1 VPTSTDALLAVSD
14 LSVNYSGQPAL
25 RSVSVAVGEGES
37 VGVVGANGAGK
48 STLARAIAGL
58 VRPAGGQ
65 VSSHG
70 VTLTG
75 MRADKVVRHGVAFVP
90 EGRALFT
97 RLTVLDNML
106 LGGYTLPGT
115 SEAVA
120 LAHVEG
126 LFPELLDRKLVRA
139 GQLSGGQ
146 QQMLAIARALM
157 SKPRLLILDEPTMGL
172 APIIITRL
180 ANALNQLREQEG
192 LAVLILDQ
200 RRTLAERLEARGYI
214 LRGGRVV
221 AEVGRGQWDDPALAQ
236 HYMAEPD

>member
-1 VPTSTDALLAVSD
+1 VPTSTDGLLAVSD

-25 RSVSVAVGEGES
+25 RSVSVAIGEGES
-37 VGVVGANGAGK
+37 VGIVGANGAGK

-58 VRPAGGQ
+58 IRPAGGR
-65 VSSHG
+65 VSSDG

-75 MRADKVVRHGVAFVP
+75 LRPDKVVQRGVAFVP

-97 RLTVLDNML
+97 RLTVLDNLL
-106 LGGYTLPGT
+106 LGGYTLPET
-115 SEAVA
+115 TEATA
-120 LAHVEG
+120 LEHIGG
-126 LFPELLDRKLVRA
+126 LFPELLDRKLLRA

-157 SKPRLLILDEPTMGL
+157 SRPRLLILDEPTMGL

-180 ANALNQLREQEG
+180 AVALTRLREQEG
-192 LAVLILDQ
+192 LAVLVLDQ
-200 RRTLAERLEARGYI
+200 RRTLAQRLDARGYI

-221 AEVGRGQWDDPALAQ
+221 AEVGQGQWDAPALAQ